1 MKQSLSD
8 QEQSVKLLFDKHFH
22 FLVLS
27 SLRYVNEYQ
36 QAEDI
41 VQDVFVKLWQ
51 NFNDFEPIEDKK
63 SYLFKAVKNSSLNYL
78 RHMKVRQKLSVNSVD
93 MYSTSEKSPEDF
105 TTEDENRHKIH
116 TAISKLPDHWREALI
131 LSKYN
136 SLKYHE
142 IAGEMNISQK
152 TVEKYISKAL
162 HFLRSELKDMLMVVL
177 LSIIAIFFCK

>member
-1 MKQSLSD
+1 
-8 QEQSVKLLFDKHFH
+8 
-22 FLVLS
+22 
-27 SLRYVNEYQ
+27 
-36 QAEDI
+36 
-41 VQDVFVKLWQ
+41 
-51 NFNDFEPIEDKK
+51 
-63 SYLFKAVKNSSLNYL
+63 
-78 RHMKVRQKLSVNSVD
+78 MKVRQKLSVNSVD